1 MDTVHLFAIILTLSA
16 AFAYCNLRF
25 IGLPTT
31 IGVMVVGLLFS
42 LLAIILGKL
51 GIVALQDHALSV
63 LRNIDFNRALMDG
76 MLSFLL
82 FAGALHVNMQELE
95 KIKWTIFSLAT
106 FGVVASTF
114 AVGSMVYGLA
124 MMLGLD
130 IGFLYCL
137 LFGAL
142 ISPTDPIAVMSTL
155 KRVGIS
161 RQMETKI
168 AGESLFNDGVGVV
181 VFVVLLGIATQPEAL
196 SVSSVGW
203 LFLKEAV
210 GGCVFGVLLGG
221 AAIYLMKGVD
231 NYKVEILLTL
241 ALVLGGYTLAV
252 QLHTS
257 GPIAVVVAGLMIGN
271 LGRKNAMSQTTRHR
285 LDNFWELLDE
295 ILNIVLFALIGLEVL
310 ILEIHWVYLVA
321 GILSIPLILTGRLVA
336 VGIPITLFRR
346 VTDWFYNEHTVKIL
360 VWGGLR
366 GGISVALALTLPD
379 GTQRDLLLFMTYTV
393 VIFSIIVQGL
403 TIGSVAKRYDA

>member
-1 MDTVHLFAIILTLSA
+1 MDTVHLLAIILTLSA
-16 AFAYCNLRF
+16 AFAYCNFRF

-42 LLAIILGKL
+42 LFAIILGKL
-51 GIVALQDHALSV
+51 GIVAFHDQAVSV

-82 FAGALHVNMQELE
+82 FASALHVNMHDLAR
-95 KIKWTIFSLAT
+95 IKWIILSLAT
-106 FGVVASTF
+106 FGVAVSTF
-114 AVGSMVYGLA
+114 AVGGMVYGLSI
-124 MMLGLD
+124 MLGLD
-130 IGFLYCL
+130 ISLLYCL

-161 RQMETKI
+161 RQMEAKI

-181 VFVVLLGIATQPEAL
+181 VFVVLLGIAIQPETL
-196 SVSSVGW
+196 SASSVGW
-203 LFLKEAV
+203 LFLQEAA

-221 AAIYLMKGVD
+221 TAIYLMQGVD

-241 ALVLGGYTLAV
+241 ALVLGGYTLAA

-271 LGRKNAMSQTTRHR
+271 LGRKNAMSRTTRHR

-295 ILNIVLFALIGLEVL
+295 ILNIILFALIGLEIL
-310 ILEIHWVYLVA
+310 ILEVHWVYLVA
-321 GILSIPLILTGRLVA
+321 GILSIPLILAGRLVA
-336 VGIPITLFRR
+336 VGMPITLFRL
-346 VTDWFYNEHTVKIL
+346 VTNRPYKEHTVKIL

-379 GTQRDLLLFMTYTV
+379 GAQRDLLLLMTYIV

-403 TIGSVAKRYDA
+403 TIGRVAKRYDA

>member
-106 FGVVASTF
+106 FGVVTSTF
-114 AVGSMVYGLA
+114 AVGGMVYGLA

-130 IGFLYCL
+130 ISFLYCL

-196 SVSSVGW
+196 SASSVGW

-221 AAIYLMKGVD
+221 TAIYLMKGVD

-346 VTDWFYNEHTVKIL
+346 VTDWSYNEHTVKIL